1 MRLLNSDFLIKRNG
15 IRNVEFPN
23 ERIQFLNR
31 FENEL
36 LKSKNEL
43 TEAIFKKISL
53 EIHDNISPL
62 LTLVKWNLSAIE
74 DSDNTHIKESKHYI
88 VEAIA
93 ALRALSQTT
102 NGDFVLKEG
111 LNSAILKLSNSF
123 NSLKHLTCSFEN
135 TIESVI
141 LLNDAN
147 ELIMYRCIQ
156 EIVNNAVKHSCANE
170 IKIIFWQS
178 ACIFK
183 VMITD
188 NGKGFEPSDSQN
200 NGMGLM
206 NITERISLIN
216 GELDIQSI
224 INKGTQITLSVPL
237 TK

>member
-1 MRLLNSDFLIKRNG
+1 MRLQNPEFLIKKNSLRN
-15 IRNVEFPN
+15 IEFPN
-23 ERIQFLNR
+23 ERIHLIKR

-43 TEAIFKKISL
+43 TEALLKKISL

-62 LTLVKWNLSAIE
+62 LTLVKWNLSVLD
-74 DSDNTHIKESKHYI
+74 DSDNTHIKESKLYI

-93 ALRALSQTT
+93 ALRTLSQTT

-111 LNSAILKLSNSF
+111 LNSAVLNLSNSF

-135 TIESVI
+135 TIENVI
-141 LLNDAN
+141 QLNEVN
-147 ELIMYRCIQ
+147 ELIVYRCIQ
-156 EIVNNAVKHSCANE
+156 EIVNNAVKHSEANE
-170 IKIIFWQS
+170 IKINFWQS
-178 ACIFK
+178 ASIFK

-188 NGKGFEPSDSQN
+188 NGKGFEPSNSQN

-206 NITERISLIN
+206 NILERITLIN

-224 INKGTQITLSVPL
+224 INKGTQITLSIPQ